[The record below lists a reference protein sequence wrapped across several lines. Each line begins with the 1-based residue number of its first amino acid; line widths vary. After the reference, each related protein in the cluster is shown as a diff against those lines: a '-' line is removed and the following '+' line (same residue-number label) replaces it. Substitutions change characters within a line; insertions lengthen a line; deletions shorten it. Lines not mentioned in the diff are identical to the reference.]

1 MVMNA
6 YLRTIRL
13 KRMGFYVRNKIKCA
27 VIHLHNLKLVA
38 MKTYSEFGDSCENIK
53 KKIYSVISKPN
64 QTIDYGMYL
73 ISLAIYI

>member
-38 MKTYSEFGDSCENIK
+38 MKTYSTFGDSCEKIK
-53 KKIYSVISKPN
+53 KK
-64 QTIDYGMYL
+64 L
-73 ISLAIYI
+73 

>member
-38 MKTYSEFGDSCENIK
+38 MKTYSTFGDSCEKIKKEIVVCNIK
-53 KKIYSVISKPN
+53 
-64 QTIDYGMYL
+64 T
-73 ISLAIYI
+73 

>member
-38 MKTYSEFGDSCENIK
+38 MKTYSAFGDSCEMIKKEIVVCNIK
-53 KKIYSVISKPN
+53 
-64 QTIDYGMYL
+64 T
-73 ISLAIYI
+73 

>member
-27 VIHLHNLKLVA
+27 VIHLHNSKLVA

-53 KKIYSVISKPN
+53 KKEIVLCNIKTLLKD
-64 QTIDYGMYL
+64 Q
-73 ISLAIYI
+73 